1 MSRISKEVGL
11 AEAEPGME
19 LARDLV
25 DRHGTVLLQQGSIL
39 SASLL
44 AALERRGVL
53 RLRVLAGEADEDA
66 RQGLDP
72 EAERARLEA
81 RLAHLF
87 RHQEGALASRLRA
100 RLLAYRMENV

>member
-1 MSRISKEVGL
+1 MKSKEVGL

-19 LARDLV
+19 LARDLL

-44 AALERRGVL
+44 AALERRGIA
-53 RLRVLAGEADEDA
+53 RLRVVAAEPDEGTGQGAD
-66 RQGLDP
+66 R
-72 EAERARLEA
+72 EAERARREA

-87 RHQEGALASRLRA
+87 RHQQGAPADRLRA
-100 RLLAYRMENV
+100 RLLAYRLEGV